1 MYSDNFPS
9 ILSLQIQLTK
19 IRIEKL
25 TLFFWY
31 GCWIWMT
38 SVYVVCS
45 NFICTNIKGTSS
57 TMSMTILPGLKIIQ
71 IDKVLVIW
79 DIDALLN
86 DLEGLI

>member
-1 MYSDNFPS
+1 
-9 ILSLQIQLTK
+9 
-19 IRIEKL
+19 
-25 TLFFWY
+25 
-31 GCWIWMT
+31 MT
-38 SVYVVCS
+38 SVYMVCS
-45 NFICTNIKGTSS
+45 NFICTNINGTSS